1 MKLNPVIRTSLW
13 FYAIVLQFYDVTA
26 VLPSAKIDVV
36 SQSGVISN
44 TLLASESQFGSLLG
58 MGADQSHPMVPMFP
72 PKDNFLL
79 CNEVPLPTQ
88 QQQSSGRQ
96 VLIVGRGGCTF
107 ERKALAAQRLGA
119 DAMIIYGTL
128 AARYSLNSTDRG
140 ADYIYTGNDIIFPTD
155 KEDYDCDKAR
165 LEVPLHLLSFD
176 PLPYNALINDRQLI
190 STNEGGSMLLPAG
203 SSCPSQRAYL
213 TGKNNLDANSQTME
227 ACCAWDLHV
236 YLYAD
241 TSISPEVEP
250 VTIPAVYITMQEGHL
265 LLNAIQ
271 SDSSLMLNLY
281 RRYEPEY
288 NISGILIW
296 GLGVFVAA
304 LASYLSASEYRHAK
318 NFFARRSAN
327 NNSPSNVVAT
337 SSMGPSDAG
346 ARIRSK
352 SPAKQNGDGFQNSR
366 RMKENSDGTAQQQIT
381 FVNNTAKEEELEL
394 TMGHAIG
401 FVFFSSAGLLT
412 LFFFK
417 LYAVVKV
424 FYAIGCSSAIM
435 QVIFIPL
442 YQQIMKKLK
451 LRDRHLGQMPCDLGH
466 ISVVEF
472 FALLTSFGLGMY
484 WLALSFLLRHPDTNV
499 FYWIMQDV
507 MGACMCIT
515 FLNTIKLNSIKVASA
530 LLIVAFFYDIFFVF
544 VSPLLTKGRESIM
557 ITVATSGGPPKA
569 SPEWCEKYPDDKNC
583 QGGDPLPMLFTIPRI
598 FDYRGG
604 SSLLGLG
611 DIVLPGLLLSFA
623 ARFDEAKRLLGT
635 IRGGNRGHLDSRR
648 RNIIRKIC
656 CCCNGG
662 YFAPAVI
669 AYAVGLAMANAAVYL
684 MNYGQP
690 ALLYLVPCCLGT
702 MLVLGYRRGELK
714 EFWETPKVIQAADS
728 ILYGET
734 SRSGLVPDS
743 DDDFIDSEENVGI
756 VPTNATIGNGN
767 APLLNMT

>member
-1 MKLNPVIRTSLW
+1 MKLKPVIRSSLW
-13 FYAIVLQFYDVTA
+13 FYTIVLNFYHVAA
-26 VLPSAKIDVV
+26 VLPSAKIDVI
-36 SQSGVISN
+36 SQSGVIS
-44 TLLASESQFGSLLG
+44 TTFLASESQFGEELG
-58 MGADQSHPMVPMFP
+58 MGPGQTHPMVPMFP

-79 CNEVPLPTQ
+79 CDEVPKGPME
-88 QQQSSGRQ
+88 QQSSTPQ
-96 VLIVGRGGCTF
+96 VIIVGRGECTF
-107 ERKALAAQRLGA
+107 EKKALAAQRLGA

-128 AARYSLNSTDRG
+128 AARYSLNSTDRV
-140 ADYIYTGNDIIFPTD
+140 ADYVYTGNDIIFPTD

-165 LEVPLHLLSFD
+165 LEVPLQLLSFD
-176 PLPYNALINDRQLI
+176 PLPYNAAINDRQLV
-190 STNEGGSMLLPAG
+190 STNEGGNMLLPSGA
-203 SSCPSQRAYL
+203 SCPSNRAFL
-213 TGKNNLDANSQTME
+213 TGKTYPDTNPQTME

-241 TSISPEVEP
+241 TSMSPDLEP
-250 VTIPAVYITMQEGHL
+250 VTIPAVYITMHEGHL

-271 SDSSLMLNLY
+271 SDSSLMLTLY

-288 NISGILIW
+288 NISGVLIW

-304 LASYLSASEYRHAK
+304 LSAYLSASEYRHAK
-318 NFFARRSAN
+318 NFFAKRSVN
-327 NNSPSNVVAT
+327 NNSPSDVVET
-337 SSMGPSDAG
+337 SSIGPSDTG
-346 ARIRSK
+346 TRIRSK
-352 SPAKQNGDGFQNSR
+352 SPAKQNGDSTQNNR
-366 RMKENSDGTAQQQIT
+366 RMLENPDGTPQQQIT
-381 FVNNTAKEEELEL
+381 YVSNTAKEEDLEL

-451 LRDRHLGQMPCDLGH
+451 LRDRHLGQLPFDLGH

-472 FALLTSFGLGMY
+472 FALFTSYGLGIY
-484 WLALSFLLRHPDTNV
+484 WLTLSFMLRHPDTNV

-515 FLNTIKLNSIKVASA
+515 FLHTIKLNSIKVASA
-530 LLIVAFFYDIFFVF
+530 LLIIAFFYDIFFVF

-635 IRGGNRGHLDSRR
+635 IRGGSRGHPDSLR
-648 RNIIRKIC
+648 RNIFRKIC

-662 YFAPAVI
+662 YFAPVVV

-702 MLVLGYRRGELK
+702 IVFLGFRRGELK
-714 EFWETPKVIQAADS
+714 EFWETPKAIQAADS
-728 ILYGET
+728 ILHGEP
-734 SRSGLVPDS
+734 SRSGLVTDS
-743 DDDFIDSEENVGI
+743 DDNFIDSEENVGI
-756 VPTNATIGNGN
+756 ARTNASNGNGN
-767 APLLNMT
+767 APLLNLT